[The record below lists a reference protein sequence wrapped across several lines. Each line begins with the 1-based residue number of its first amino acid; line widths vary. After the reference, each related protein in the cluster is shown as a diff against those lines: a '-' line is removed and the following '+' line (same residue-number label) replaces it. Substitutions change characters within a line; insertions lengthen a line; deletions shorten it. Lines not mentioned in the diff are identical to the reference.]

1 MTAEPLKCGAES
13 RERIVPFLCEPVTC
27 GLAVGQRILADTAVM
42 LATGS
47 YVVVAVERT
56 AASRWLCSDL
66 GLTHAEA
73 SFLGFASSY
82 ERHLRET
89 ADELGLALHAPNW
102 ALAAIVEAEQ
112 QLAGA
117 IACVANGARRAFDRA
132 FEARAVRPDTRRIE
146 RLAEKLRRLVH
157 GIEIEPSVEIVGA
170 SNHRWHVDARI
181 RRDGRQL
188 LLELVTPHPNS
199 VAATVTKFHD
209 IARLPDAPGRIAV
222 VPNREAMG
230 TLLGV
235 LSQAASVVEET
246 APDTAWR
253 RALAA

>member
-1 MTAEPLKCGAES
+1 MRAAPLERGEDQ
-13 RERIVPFLCEPVTC
+13 RERVVPFSVEPPTRD
-27 GLAVGQRILADTAVM
+27 LAVGERILIDTPVM
-42 LATGS
+42 LATGTC
-47 YVVVAVERT
+47 VVVAVERT

-66 GLTHAEA
+66 GLTHAES
-73 SFLGFASSY
+73 SFMGLAGCC

-89 ADELGLALHAPNW
+89 ADELGLSVDRTSW
-102 ALAAIVEAEQ
+102 ALLTIVEAEQ
-112 QLAGA
+112 QLVGA

-132 FEARAVRPDTRRIE
+132 FEARAARPDTKRIE
-146 RLAEKLRRLVH
+146 RLAERLRRLIR
-157 GIEIEPSVEIVGA
+157 GIEIEPSVEVVGA
-170 SNHRWHVDARI
+170 SNHRWQVDARI

-209 IARLPDAPGRIAV
+209 IARLPDAPGRTAV

-235 LSQAASVVEET
+235 LSQAANVVEET
-246 APDTAWR
+246 APDRAWQ